1 MIPQITCRSFSV
13 RGFFA
18 PPFIFVAPSFQR
30 PFAWEVETAERLL
43 GDIQAAADAADSIYF
58 LGAVLLVRRP
68 ISGEQPGKDL
78 STGVFTGPERVFEI
92 IDGQQR
98 IVTLALLLAVLRD
111 LTGRSDAFQSHQLA
125 QAIAASGQG
134 VLRLQLRGQDHA
146 ILAHCVGDSG
156 TSFVSPP
163 DDLTSEAQQRL
174 LDIRNFFLTQLQ
186 SLDDDGLRRLATFV
200 LENCALVVVVTNT
213 IDRAYQMFTVL
224 NDSGVLLTR
233 GDILKA
239 ELIGQIDESERTRA
253 TDVWDDIERRLGGS
267 FEQLFGFLRAQD
279 GRASAPIVDA
289 VRAQV
294 AANPGG
300 AAAFVFDS
308 LAPAGRIVDVILH
321 ASHTGTPQSPAI
333 NNLLRYLGWL
343 PGQEWVAPLLAY
355 WSEHGTDTQALLS
368 FLTALDRFAYGAR
381 LQGLGA
387 DKRAQRMAT
396 VIASIE
402 PGHQRMG
409 PWPSLGFNR
418 DEVRAIHFSLR
429 DLHKRS
435 PQICRLVL
443 LRLDEHFG
451 GTPMP
456 ESRPLTVEHIL
467 PLKVAPNSK
476 WRAEFPDA
484 DARQQLATC
493 LGNLTLVPGTL
504 NERAANHDFA
514 KKVGIYFSDATQPVS
529 KLTAELRKIQTWT
542 PKQIEARLE
551 RLTRALDELWQF
563 G

>member
-1 MIPQITCRSFSV
+1 MIPQITSRSFSV
-13 RGFFA
+13 QNFFA
-18 PPFIFVAPSFQR
+18 PPFMFVAPSFQR
-30 PFAWEVETAERLL
+30 PFAWQVETAERLL
-43 GDIQAAADAADSIYF
+43 SDIQAAADAADAVYF

-68 ISGEQPGKDL
+68 ISGEQPGRAL
-78 STGVFTGPERVFEI
+78 NTGVFTGPERIFEI

-111 LTGRSDAFQSHQLA
+111 LTGRNDAFQSHQLA
-125 QAIAASGQG
+125 QAIAASEPG
-134 VLRLQLRGQDHA
+134 VLRVQLRGRDNA
-146 ILAHCVGDSG
+146 FLAHCVGDSG
-156 TSFVSPP
+156 TCFVAPV
-163 DDLTSEAQQRL
+163 DDLTSESQQRL
-174 LDIRNFFLTQLQ
+174 LDIRDFFVAQLQ
-186 SLDDDGLRRLATFV
+186 SLDGDGLRRLATFV
-200 LENCALVVVVTNT
+200 LQNCALVVVVTNT

-224 NDSGVLLTR
+224 NDSGVQLTR

-239 ELIGQIDESERTRA
+239 ELIGQIDESERARA

-267 FEQLFGFLRAQD
+267 FERLFGFVRTP
-279 GRASAPIVDA
+279 GSRTNGPIVEA

-294 AANPGG
+294 ASNPGG
-300 AAAFVFDS
+300 AAAFVFDI

-355 WSEHGTDTQALLS
+355 WTEHGTDAQALLT

-402 PGHQRMG
+402 PGHQRTG
-409 PWPSLGFNR
+409 PWLSLGFNR

-456 ESRPLTVEHIL
+456 ENQPLTVEHIL

-476 WRAEFPDA
+476 WRAGFPDA
-484 DARQQLATC
+484 DTRLRLATC
-493 LGNLTLVPGTL
+493 LGNLTLVPGSL
-504 NERAANHDFA
+504 NERAANHDYA
-514 KKVGIYFSDATQPVS
+514 KKIGIYFSDSSQSVS
-529 KLTAELRKIQTWT
+529 KLTAELRNIQTWT

-551 RLTRALDELWQF
+551 RLTRALNELWQL